1 MAVSL
6 PVDMDA
12 PWLARSGRTAGA
24 EAIEAV
30 VMIDQT
36 LAPSPPGAPGQT
48 STAAVGLDKTEG
60 TFLHPAKK
68 HQGFHHTWSG
78 R

>member
-12 PWLARSGRTAGA
+12 PGVARSGRTAGA

-30 VMIDQT
+30 VMIDQA
-36 LAPSPPGAPGQT
+36 LAPSPPGAPGQA
-48 STAAVGLDKTEG
+48 STAAVGLDETEG
-60 TFLHPAKK
+60 ALLHPAMK
-68 HQGFHHTWSG
+68 H
-78 R
+78 